1 LFAPSYNGRVTP
13 AEHHPPSAASGGAG
27 RRTNAERSATTRT
40 KLLDAAVESLVEL
53 GYARTSTIEVARR
66 AGVSRGAMLH
76 HFPSKQ
82 SLLVAACDHSIERH
96 ADEVRAVVG
105 AVPEGADRVDVVI
118 DLLWGIMRGPTF
130 AAPFELTAAAR
141 TDPELRPVVA
151 AMGLRIDSVLQAASD
166 ELFPAHDDDRW
177 AEVFPVVR
185 RLTFAVLYG
194 LALQSYTGTVEA
206 EVHAAG
212 VLELYKGLARLLDT
226 AGRVP
231 EVASILAPLMG
242 ATDPSTWPD
251 ISSELAAF
259 DQIDQL
265 DQPDQL
271 DQEESP

>member
-1 LFAPSYNGRVTP
+1 LFVVSYKGRVTSADDLAP
-13 AEHHPPSAASGGAG
+13 AAERGPAG
-27 RRTNAERSATTRT
+27 RRTNAERTATTRS

-105 AVPEGADRVDVVI
+105 AVPEDGDRVGVVI

-151 AMGLRIDSVLQAASD
+151 AMGLRIDGVLQAASD
-166 ELFPAHDDDRW
+166 ELFPIHGTEEA
-177 AEVFPVVR
+177 AEVFPIVR
-185 RLTFAVLYG
+185 RLIFAVLYG
-194 LALQSYTGTVEA
+194 LAMQSYTGTVEA
-206 EVHAAG
+206 DVHAAG
-212 VLELYKGLARLLDT
+212 VLELLKGVARLLD
-226 AGRVP
+226 AVGRVP
-231 EVASILAPLMG
+231 EIATIVAPLMG
-242 ATDPSTWPD
+242 ASDSSAWSD
-251 ISSELAAF
+251 ITAALAAF
-259 DQIDQL
+259 D
-265 DQPDQL
+265 L
-271 DQEESP
+271 DQEDLR